1 MVAFSFVLCIDRLAM
16 GGIGRL
22 LLGDKREGGICSC
35 CLSIRNGCSDRHGD
49 RGEASGADDPG
60 AGGKGDK
67 ASPRRVDGSGGVD
80 CRRVCGWHAMHA
92 GRAVN
97 NNCYTEKEARQ
108 ACDGPRSACDGTN
121 AAINNRSNRA
131 LGRV

>member
-67 ASPRRVDGSGGVD
+67 ASPRRVDGVD
-80 CRRVCGWHAMHA
+80 CRRVYGWCAMHA
-92 GRAVN
+92 I
-97 NNCYTEKEARQ
+97 
-108 ACDGPRSACDGTN
+108 S
-121 AAINNRSNRA
+121 
-131 LGRV
+131 LGHLDSLRCGSG